1 MEPAPQTD
9 RNAPREIQL
18 GIVVL
23 GIAAVCAA
31 AEQAP
36 VSPRPPAEA
45 SAKPPYVEM
54 ADSVISRDPSP
65 LTLDSAKPAWN
76 YTQGLL
82 LKSVLAVYDRTGD
95 SRYLDYVKTYYD
107 DFINA
112 DGSIETYD
120 INEYSVDRI
129 NAGKVLFPLYAK
141 TKEEKYRKAIDL
153 LRLQMKD
160 HPRTKEGGFW
170 HKKRY
175 PWQMW
180 LDGLY
185 MASPFLA
192 QYAVTFDEP
201 KLIDDVINQF
211 VWMEKHARDPKTG
224 LLYHG
229 WDESREQKWADPLT
243 GLSKE
248 FWGRAVGWYAMA
260 LVDALDFIPK
270 DHPRRGEI
278 VDILDRLAAAVV
290 RVQDQKT
297 GVFWQV
303 LDKPGR
309 DGNYLESS
317 ASVMFAYAFLK
328 GSRLGDLDAKYAA
341 VGRSIYAGVIK
352 EFVTT
357 DDQGVMSIHKGC
369 AVAGLG
375 GDPGSGTWRSGTFD
389 YYVKEPVRSNDPKA
403 VGPFILASLELDARA
418 R

>member
-1 MEPAPQTD
+1 MQ
-9 RNAPREIQL
+9 
-18 GIVVL
+18 
-23 GIAAVCAA
+23 
-31 AEQAP
+31 
-36 VSPRPPAEA
+36 
-45 SAKPPYVEM
+45 M
-54 ADSVISRDPSP
+54 ADSVMARDPSP

-76 YTQGLL
+76 YTQGLV
-82 LKSVLAVYDRTGD
+82 LKAVLAVYGQTGD
-95 SRYLDYVKTYYD
+95 ARQFDYVKAYYD
-107 DFINA
+107 YFVNP
-112 DGSIETYD
+112 DGSIKTYD
-120 INEYSVDRI
+120 VNEYSVDRI
-129 NAGKVLFPLYAK
+129 NAGKVLFPLYEK

-160 HPRTKEGGFW
+160 HPRTREGGFW

-229 WDESREQKWADPLT
+229 WDESREQKWADPAT

-260 LVDALDFIPK
+260 LVDVLDFIPK
-270 DHPRRGEI
+270 AHPRRGEI
-278 VDILDRLAAAVV
+278 LAILDRLAAAVV
-290 RVQDQKT
+290 KVQDPKT

-317 ASVMFAYAFLK
+317 ASAMFAYAFLK
-328 GSRLGDLDAKYAA
+328 GSRLGYLDRKYAA
-341 VGRSIYAGVIK
+341 AGKSIYAGVVK

-357 DDQGVMSIHKGC
+357 DEKGIMSIHKGC
-369 AVAGLG
+369 SVAGLG
-375 GDPGSGTWRSGTFD
+375 GDPNSGTWRSGTFD

-403 VGPFILASLELDARA
+403 VGPFILASLELDLGTR
-418 R
+418 

>member
-1 MEPAPQTD
+1 MMNVLEGKGPMSRVQVFALVVLAASCAHAGQGTPSPGA
-9 RNAPREIQL
+9 APR
-18 GIVVL
+18 
-23 GIAAVCAA
+23 
-31 AEQAP
+31 P
-36 VSPRPPAEA
+36 S
-45 SAKPPYVEM
+45 YVQM
-54 ADSVISRDPSP
+54 ADSVMARDPSP

-76 YTQGLL
+76 YTQGLI
-82 LKSVLAVYDRTGD
+82 LKGVLAVYDKTGD
-95 SRYLDYVKTYYD
+95 ARYLDYVKAYYD
-107 DFINA
+107 YFINP
-112 DGSIETYD
+112 DGSIKTYD

-129 NAGKVLFPLYAK
+129 NAGKVLFPLFAK

-192 QYAVTFDEP
+192 QYAVTFNEP
-201 KLIDDVINQF
+201 ALIDDVINQF
-211 VWMEKHARDPKTG
+211 VWMEAHARDAKTG

-229 WDESREQKWADPLT
+229 WDESREQKWADPKT

-260 LVDALDFIPK
+260 LVDVLDFIPK
-270 DHPRRGEI
+270 THPRRGEI
-278 VDILDRLAAAVV
+278 LAILGRLAEAVIK
-290 RVQDQKT
+290 VQDPKT

-303 LDKPGR
+303 LDKPGL

-317 ASVMFAYAFLK
+317 ASVMFAYTFLR
-328 GSRLGDLDAKYAA
+328 GTRLGYLDAKYATA
-341 VGRSIYAGVIK
+341 GRSIYASVVK

-357 DDQGVMSIHKGC
+357 DEKGIMSIHKGC

-375 GDPGSGTWRSGTFD
+375 GDPNSGTWRSGTFD

-403 VGPFILASLELDARA
+403 VGPFILASLELDSPKR
-418 R
+418 